1 MDQNSV
7 TLRSAAFL
15 AVRLAVACICS
26 FFTAK
31 LIIKYMDPA
40 YSEKKSARRQV
51 YIAKDYGI
59 TPLVPFAGL
68 PAFIPFGNPYNA
80 AASQIVVGDESGASW
95 SDIGGYDDLL
105 AELKETVILP
115 LKLRSSSA
123 FLQPPKGVL
132 LYGPPGCG
140 KTLIARAV
148 AKDAGATFIN
158 LEISSLTDKWY
169 GESEKLAAAVFTL
182 AKKIQPA
189 IIFIDEIDSFLRV
202 RESRDHETTAMMK
215 AQFLS
220 NWDGF
225 ASDRQCRVVII
236 GASNRPLDVDPAIL
250 RRMPSRFCLN
260 LPVRLKN
267 SVKFYKAAFPID
279 WPLLTVARLPEV
291 VRILL
296 NIAKSFGGIK
306 DEKQRTK
313 VLEVLLRDEQLHP
326 DVNLDE
332 IAARCQLFSCSDLSE
347 LCRLAAV
354 SHVQEL
360 LRSGANIDELND
372 QPFRLADFKTA
383 LARMTRDDD
392 FNRCIDVEGA
402 LSDGFMKYK
411 DIPSD
416 FRRTSNELLRYGT
429 AGFREKATKLPHVMF
444 RMGILAVLRARQT
457 GGTVGIMITA
467 SHNPIGDNGLKM
479 IDPSGEMLVEEWE
492 EKATRFANCPYTAF
506 PSAYEK
512 NPPIQVYFSEQN
524 LEAEIEAI
532 VKEFNINMDA
542 EGTVCCARDTRP
554 SGISLFSIVRAGVE
568 IVRGKFI
575 SYEILTTPQLHY
587 IIRET
592 NLENR
597 RWKEDEYFG
606 RLLLAYERLNSD
618 ESHYYHFYDPR
629 VFVDCANGVGARKL
643 YNIATE
649 VKMCLEICLAN
660 RSAEDCLNEQCG
672 ADYVKSEKKVPYI
685 YDASHEILP
694 NVRWASL
701 DGDADR
707 IVFYYIDDNNKFHLL
722 DGDKIAALVA
732 NYFKGL
738 IEQTELDL
746 QMGVVQ
752 TAYSNG
758 NATRYLKEELRVPVI
773 CTPTGVKY
781 LHAAAK
787 SLDIGIYFEPNGHG
801 TVLFSQK
808 AIDAMWRI
816 IERRSKM
823 INQAIGDAICDLLLV
838 ETILRNKRWQIHR
851 WDQLYT
857 DIPNKLIKFKVADR
871 RLLRTTDCERRVTHP
886 RGLAE
891 HIAKLLSLYKNSRA
905 VVRPSGTE
913 NVVRVYTEADT
924 QEHANQLAVEIQR
937 ATVKAM
943 EQAQEVLGRTEPM
956 STEA

>member
-1 MDQNSV
+1 MDQNAV

-31 LIIKYMDPA
+31 MICKYLDPT
-40 YSEKKSARRQV
+40 YSEKKSARRRACQRLSRLG
-51 YIAKDYGI
+51 IHTTQQLTDYELQI
-59 TPLVPFAGL
+59 
-68 PAFIPFGNPYNA
+68 
-80 AASQIVVGDESGASW
+80 ASQIVVGDESDVTW
-95 SDIGGYDDLL
+95 NDIGGYDDLL
-105 AELKETVILP
+105 AELKDTVILP
-115 LKLRSSSA
+115 LKLRSSST

-148 AKDAGATFIN
+148 AKDAGNSASFIN
-158 LEISSLTDKWY
+158 LDISSLTDKWY
-169 GESEKLAAAVFTL
+169 GESEKLAAAVFSL

-189 IIFIDEIDSFLRV
+189 IIFIDEIDAFLRV
-202 RESRDHETTAMMK
+202 RESRDHEVTAMMK

-225 ASDRQCRVVII
+225 ASDRNCRVVII

-260 LPVRLKN
+260 LP
-267 SVKFYKAAFPID
+267 
-279 WPLLTVARLPEV
+279 
-291 VRILL
+291 
-296 NIAKSFGGIK
+296 
-306 DEKQRTK
+306 DEKQRAK
-313 VLEVLLRDEQLHP
+313 VLQVLLRDEQLHA
-326 DVNLDE
+326 DVNLEE
-332 IAARCQLFSCSDLSE
+332 IAAQCQLFSCSDLSE

-354 SHVQEL
+354 TRVQEQ
-360 LRSGANIDELND
+360 LRSGANIDELNG

-383 LARMTRDDD
+383 LARMKRDDD
-392 FNRCIDVEGA
+392 FNQCIDLNATV
-402 LSDGFMKYK
+402 MKYK

-429 AGFREKATKLPHVMF
+429 AGFREKAAKLPHVMF

-467 SHNPIGDNGLKM
+467 SHNPITDNGLKM
-479 IDPSGEMLVEEWE
+479 IDPSGEMLAEEWE
-492 EKATRFANCPYTAF
+492 EKATRFANCP
-506 PSAYEK
+506 
-512 NPPIQVYFSEQN
+512 EQN
-524 LEAEIEAI
+524 VEAEIEAI

-542 EGTVCCARDTRP
+542 EGIVCCARDTRP
-554 SGISLFSIVRAGVE
+554 SGVSLYSIVRAGVE

-575 SYEILTTPQLHY
+575 PYEVLTTPQLHY
-587 IIRET
+587 IVRET

-816 IERRSKM
+816 IERRSSTPLQQYKAIVVMYLFSKM

-857 DIPNKLIKFKVADR
+857 DIPNKLIKFKVPDR

-924 QEHANQLAVEIQR
+924 QEHANQLACEIQR

-943 EQAQEVLGRTEPM
+943 EQAQELLGHTEPM